1 MNLYKVYLGPKDGD
15 LDYFGETIE
24 AKDAAEATEKAY
36 KYRLLYWQCAANM
49 GRMKSYMDIFN
60 DLYNSSQVCSPR
72 NYELEIRHYVENN
85 VDCLVELT

>member
-1 MNLYKVYLGPKDGD
+1 MEIQIILVRPQKLEMRRKPLK
-15 LDYFGETIE
+15 
-24 AKDAAEATEKAY
+24 KAY

-49 GRMKSYMDIFN
+49 GRMKGYMDIFN
-60 DLYNSSQVCSPR
+60 DLYNSSQVCSLQ

>member
-1 MNLYKVYLGPKDGD
+1 MNLYRVYLGPKDGD
-15 LDYFGETIE
+15 LDYFGETVE
-24 AKDAAEATEKAY
+24 ARDAAEATKKAY

-49 GRMKSYMDIFN
+49 GRMKGYMDIFN
-60 DLYNSSQVCSPR
+60 DLYNSSQICSPQ

>member
-36 KYRLLYWQCAANM
+36 KYRLLYW
-49 GRMKSYMDIFN
+49 
-60 DLYNSSQVCSPR
+60 
-72 NYELEIRHYVENN
+72 
-85 VDCLVELT
+85 

>member
-1 MNLYKVYLGPKDGD
+1 MNLYRVYLGPKDGD
-15 LDYFGETIE
+15 LDYFGETVE
-24 AKDAAEATEKAY
+24 AKDEAEATEKAY

-49 GRMKSYMDIFN
+49 GRMKGYMDIFN
-60 DLYNSSQVCSPR
+60 NLYNSSQICSPQ

>member
-1 MNLYKVYLGPKDGD
+1 M
-15 LDYFGETIE
+15 
-24 AKDAAEATEKAY
+24 EKAY

-49 GRMKSYMDIFN
+49 GKMKGYMDIFN
-60 DLYNSSQVCSPR
+60 DLYNSSQVCSPQ